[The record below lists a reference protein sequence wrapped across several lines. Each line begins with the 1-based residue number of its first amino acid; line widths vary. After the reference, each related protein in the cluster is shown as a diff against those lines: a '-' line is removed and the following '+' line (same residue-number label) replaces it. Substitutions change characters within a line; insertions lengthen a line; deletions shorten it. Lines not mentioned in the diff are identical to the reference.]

1 MATTASYYLN
11 APSLGSATSVF
22 TNEGLSTL
30 APDGFYSNG
39 VIVREQVGG
48 VLLPQQTCPSCATYN
63 CVTGECVDPGDGT
76 GTYSTLE
83 ACQAACGEVG
93 TSAILAWS
101 YTSTN
106 FAVGTMDLYINGS
119 IAESRNYDASGNI
132 TVYEGDTINVQVTCN
147 QCDLGL
153 NTYANAYCV
162 GIIGDADCTNNG
174 IASIFTAVYTVTNA
188 DLGTIL
194 TLNSV
199 ARCDSGC
206 V

>member
-22 TNEGLSTL
+22 TNEGLSTF

-39 VIVREQVGG
+39 VIVREQVSG
-48 VLLPQQTCPSCATYN
+48 VLLPQQTCPSCATYD

-83 ACQAACGEVG
+83 ACQAACGG
-93 TSAILAWS
+93 GLTATLAWS

-106 FAVGTMDLYINGS
+106 FASGTMDLYVNGS
-119 IAESRNYDASGNI
+119 IIESRNANSSGTH
-132 TVYEGDTINVQVTCN
+132 TVYEGDTINVQVTCA
-147 QCDLGL
+147 QCDFGL
-153 NTYANAYCV
+153 NTSANAYCV
-162 GIIGDADCTNNG
+162 GIIDDADCVEDG

-188 DLGTIL
+188 DLGTVL
-194 TLNSV
+194 ALNSI

>member
-22 TNEGLSTL
+22 TNEGLTTL

-76 GTYSTLE
+76 GTYATLE
-83 ACQAACGEVG
+83 ACQAACSGG

-132 TVYEGDTINVQVTCN
+132 TVYEGDTINVQVVCN

-153 NTYANAYCV
+153 NTSANAYCV
-162 GIIGDADCTNNG
+162 GIIDDASCVENG

-199 ARCDSGC
+199 TRCDVGC